1 MIKIPKNC
9 KFYHVQEIQ
18 GLDKPTKGPFDLR
31 KNIYQLLGN
40 CDYKNKSVLELGPA
54 SGFITFFLENLGAK
68 VSCIDLSIKNDE
80 WDTIPHVNV
89 NWKKN
94 TFHKITC
101 KGSEPGIRFAITK
114 PDVDHIYK

>member
-94 TFHKITC
+94 N
-101 KGSEPGIRFAITK
+101 
-114 PDVDHIYK
+114 VWL

>member
-40 CDYKNKSVLELGPA
+40 DDVVLEQQ
-54 SGFITFFLENLGAK
+54 FL
-68 VSCIDLSIKNDE
+68 V
-80 WDTIPHVNV
+80 
-89 NWKKN
+89 
-94 TFHKITC
+94 
-101 KGSEPGIRFAITK
+101 R
-114 PDVDHIYK
+114 IYIG